1 MVDDSVGYGKA
12 AVGVSGEGRPSWD
25 EYYSGIARAVSQRGE
40 CVRRQVG
47 AVIVKNHT
55 IIATGYNGAPAGEP
69 SCLDGAC
76 PRAFSDAKPGE
87 GYAQSGCKAI
97 HAETNA
103 IIRAG
108 RDRCLGATM
117 YITTDPCEL
126 CRPLIAA
133 AGISRVVAG
142 DAEPWNVP
150 ANSSVP
156 GNDNVSP
163 VSDVPLRGGC
173 CGGGCC
179 SEE

>member
-1 MVDDSVGYGKA
+1 MTNPYQGKRVNVKETVWKDATVDVPLPDVVERNEKVRSR
-12 AVGVSGEGRPSWD
+12 RPSWD
-25 EYYSGIARAVSQRGE
+25 EYYLGIANAVAARGE
-40 CVRRQVG
+40 CSRRQVG
-47 AVIVKNHT
+47 AVIVKHHT

-76 PRAFSDAKPGE
+76 PRAFSQAKPGE

-126 CRPLIAA
+126 CRPLIIAS
-133 AGISRVVAG
+133 GIARVIAC
-142 DAEPWNVP
+142 DAPVWEIDINH
-150 ANSSVP
+150 P
-156 GNDNVSP
+156 GE
-163 VSDVPLRGGC
+163 LR
-173 CGGGCC
+173 
-179 SEE
+179 